1 MRLCGISLSETTLC
15 RANLIACAE
24 QKVGDEQ
31 CLGAG
36 EGQVSSTA
44 ALQKKKAL
52 GLSAEEQDEEPY
64 SIWGTG
70 MEHPLLSPCG
80 LIIPSYELLLLD
92 FCIFTV

>member
-1 MRLCGISLSETTLC
+1 MWYLSVRDHLMQSK
-15 RANLIACAE
+15 LIACAE

-36 EGQVSSTA
+36 EGLVPSTA

-52 GLSAEEQDEEPY
+52 GLSAEDQDEVPD

-70 MEHPLLSPCG
+70 VEHPLLSPCG
-80 LIIPSYELLLLD
+80 LTVPSNELLLLG
-92 FCIFTV
+92 FYIFAV